1 MHIMYLAGDIY
12 QNLIKEILNEL
23 LLKRSRGEEAVQ
35 VSTKKLGNKVA
46 ITALDIPS
54 TLVIVVI
61 VVSAYISSR
70 GEIKMS
76 LREMTCADD

>member
-1 MHIMYLAGDIY
+1 MHNMYLAGYIY

-23 LLKRSRGEEAVQ
+23 PLKRFRGEEAVQ
-35 VSTKKLGNKVA
+35 VSTQKFSNEVA

-54 TLVIVVI
+54 ILVIVMI

-70 GEIKMS
+70 GEIKTS
-76 LREMTCADD
+76 LRKMTCVDD